1 MGIFRFTLAIVLL
14 AGIGGL
20 QSNAEQFVL
29 DVELE
34 VVSVDLEHQQITL
47 LDLESKTPYE
57 CKVDKK
63 TKLKAKKKVF
73 RGKLRLEDLKAGDL
87 VKVKLVPEDSRL
99 LELQLLKRGQD
110 S

>member
-1 MGIFRFTLAIVLL
+1 MRIFRFALAVVFL
-14 AGIGGL
+14 AGIGSV

-47 LDLESKTPYE
+47 LDLESKTPYV

-87 VKVKLVPEDSRL
+87 VKVKLIPEDSRL
-99 LELQLLKRGQD
+99 LELQLLKRGKD

>member
-1 MGIFRFTLAIVLL
+1 MGTFRFALAIVLL

-29 DVELE
+29 NVELE

-47 LDLESKTPYE
+47 LDLESNTPYV

-63 TKLKAKKKVF
+63 TKLKAKKKCF
-73 RGKLRLEDLKAGDL
+73 AGSCDW
-87 VKVKLVPEDSRL
+87 KT
-99 LELQLLKRGQD
+99 
-110 S
+110 